1 MFTAA
6 YSAFHQQYPNITIV
20 PREGVV
26 RDLQRLISQGD
37 LDIGF
42 LTLTDMDRTNDVY
55 ETIYREELFLAIPSI
70 HLLRFYLL
78 LENPML
84 LWISV
89 LCNMNPLL

>member
-55 ETIYREELFLAIPSI
+55 
-70 HLLRFYLL
+70 
-78 LENPML
+78 
-84 LWISV
+84 
-89 LCNMNPLL
+89 

>member
-26 RDLQRLISQGD
+26 RDLQR
-37 LDIGF
+37 